1 MIVSNRPLCK
11 ACARYAGKSDHMRNG
26 VYCVHCRVTMRDTTL
41 RPIRGGRAKHVLPC
55 SDYIPKQTTNLMMVI

>member
-26 VYCVHCRVTMRDTTL
+26 VYCVHCRVTMHSTTL
-41 RPIRGGRAKHVLPC
+41 RPIRGGRAKQVLPC
-55 SDYIPKQTTNLMMVI
+55 SD